1 MSNALSSSENRMM
14 CIASIPSHPAQERA
28 GILRI
33 VADRVR
39 SAIQRR
45 PPDGLK
51 HLTIPYFQ
59 ERLLA
64 KRPDRLGLPTA
75 VIEVS
80 VGLDEKR
87 IPRLAAPESIQWDF
101 SIVKHMGLFAGVKIL
116 FPAEKQINA

>member
-1 MSNALSSSENRMM
+1 M
-14 CIASIPSHPAQERA
+14 CIALIPSDPAQERA

-64 KRPDRLGLPTA
+64 QRSDRLGLPTA

-87 IPRLAAPESIQWDF
+87 IPRLAAPESIQ
-101 SIVKHMGLFAGVKIL
+101 
-116 FPAEKQINA
+116 